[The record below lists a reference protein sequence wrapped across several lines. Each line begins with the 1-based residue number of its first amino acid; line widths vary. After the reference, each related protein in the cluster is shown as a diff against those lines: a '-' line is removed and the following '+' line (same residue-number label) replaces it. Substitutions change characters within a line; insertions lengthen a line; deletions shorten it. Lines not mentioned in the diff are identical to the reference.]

1 MYLTERHIIKSNN
14 PLYKELD
21 NVCFLSK
28 NLYNKALYLVRQH
41 YFNTEEYLDYFKMCK
56 YLAKNKDVDYC
67 AIGNTKV
74 ANHILMLLDKNFKS
88 FFSLVRKKKNKD
100 YNKPIRIPRYLDKQ
114 GRYVAV
120 YTKEA
125 VSKTFLKKGLIKLA
139 NISNVIKTKVKLE
152 ALKEVRVLPRT
163 NHCILEVVYIKEEK
177 PLQPNNGRY
186 AAIDLGLNNLA
197 TVSSNVEKPFIINGR
212 PLKSINQRWNKHK
225 AKLQSCLTKDSKSSK
240 QLELIT
246 NKRNNRVKDYLHK
259 SSRKIVNFLVSN
271 KISTLVIGYNEEW
284 KQNISIGRVNN
295 QSFVTI
301 PFLTF
306 VHQLEYKCKLE
317 GINVIL
323 TEESYTSKCSF
334 LDNEP
339 LEKKDSYLGK
349 RITRGLFK
357 SSTNKLINADLNG
370 SLNILRKVFG
380 EFQYPIGA
388 CCTPVRITPT
398 YCWCNRVRNLKRCL
412 LF

>member
-1 MYLTERHIIKSNN
+1 MYLVERHIIKTKN

-28 NLYNKALYLVRQH
+28 NLYNKALYIVRQH
-41 YFNTEEYLDYFKMCK
+41 YFNTKEYLDYCKMCK
-56 YLAKNKDVDYC
+56 YLAKNKDVDYY
-67 AIGNTKV
+67 ALNTRV
-74 ANHILMLLDKNFKS
+74 SRGTLRLLDKNFKS
-88 FFSLVRKKKNKD
+88 FFSLIKKKKSKD
-100 YNKPIRIPRYLDKQ
+100 YNKFVRIPRYLDKQ
-114 GRYVAV
+114 GRYIAV
-120 YTKEA
+120 FNKEA
-125 VSKTFLKKGLIKLA
+125 ISKTFLEKGLIKLA
-139 NISNVIKTKVKLE
+139 NISNVIKTKVTIDNIV
-152 ALKEVRVLPRT
+152 EVRVLPRT
-163 NHCILEVVYIKEEK
+163 NHHIVEVVYKKEEK
-177 PLQPNNGRY
+177 PLLEDNKRY

-225 AKLQSCLTKDSKSSK
+225 ANLQSRLKDNRKSSK

-259 SSRKIVNFLVSN
+259 SSRKVVNFLVSN

-284 KQNISIGRVNN
+284 KQNINIGRVNN

-301 PFLTF
+301 PFLIF
-306 VHQLEYKCKLE
+306 VQQLEYKCKLE
-317 GINVIL
+317 GINVIF

-339 LEKKDSYLGK
+339 LGKHDNYKGK
-349 RITRGLFK
+349 RISRGLFRSAK
-357 SSTNKLINADLNG
+357 GRLINADLNG

-380 EFQYPIGA
+380 EFQYSIGA
-388 CCTPVRITPT
+388 CCTPVRIIPT
-398 YCWCNRVRNLKRCL
+398 YS
-412 LF
+412 

>member
-1 MYLTERHIIKSNN
+1 MYLVERHIIKTKN

-28 NLYNKALYLVRQH
+28 NLYNKALYLIRQH
-41 YFNTEEYLDYFKMCK
+41 YFSTKEHLDYFKTYK
-56 YLAKNKDVDYC
+56 HLAHNKDVDYY
-67 AIGNTKV
+67 AVGNTKV
-74 ANHILMLLDKNFKS
+74 ANQTLRLLDRNFKS
-88 FFSLVRKKKNKD
+88 FFSLVKKKKNKD
-100 YNKPIRIPRYLDKQ
+100 YDKSIRIPRYLDKQ
-114 GRYVAV
+114 GRYIAIFN
-120 YTKEA
+120 KEA
-125 VSKTFLKKGLIKLA
+125 VSKTFLKKGLIKLS
-139 NISNVIKTKVKLE
+139 NISNVIKTKVTLDNIV
-152 ALKEVRVLPRT
+152 EVRVLPRT
-163 NHCILEVVYIKEEK
+163 NHYILEVVYIKEEK

-186 AAIDLGLNNLA
+186 TAIDLGLNNLA

-225 AKLQSCLTKDSKSSK
+225 ANLQSRLTDNKKGSK
-240 QLELIT
+240 QLTLVTE
-246 NKRNNRVKDYLHK
+246 KRNNRVKDYLHK

-284 KQNISIGRVNN
+284 KQNINIGKVNN

-339 LEKKDSYLGK
+339 LQKKDSYLGK

-357 SSTNKLINADLNG
+357 TSTNKLINADLNG

-398 YCWCNRVRNLKRCL
+398 YC
-412 LF
+412 